1 MLERE
6 SPSSPIA
13 LNPEGVRTRCGQARV
28 TVGSVL
34 RRLAIAAIVAICLGG
49 PIAEMFDQWDPTDQP
64 GNDTEANVVVAAMCI
79 GVVFAIGTIVVVSR
93 IRSVFPVV
101 NTRLS
106 VPQIAV
112 SHNTSVRF
120 PIPTA
125 SPPAT
130 LRL

>member
-1 MLERE
+1 
-6 SPSSPIA
+6 
-13 LNPEGVRTRCGQARV
+13 
-28 TVGSVL
+28 VGFVL

-93 IRSVFPVV
+93 IRSVFPVL

-106 VPQIAV
+106 VPQFAV
-112 SHNTSVRF
+112 SHNASIRF

-130 LRL
+130 LRV